1 METKRFIRPIHWCTE
16 CGRPFYAWKS
26 EEHRCPLCR
35 TFARFLRDADVVLTR
50 SHEDTKGHEEKCKNG
65 TVRNVAKDSGS
76 SRLP

>member
-35 TFARFLRDADVVLTR
+35 TFARFLAGEDCFH
-50 SHEDTKGHEEKCKNG
+50 HEDAKATKGHEEEK
-65 TVRNVAKDSGS
+65 
-76 SRLP
+76 